1 MMTFPDYNF
10 VLFHWKSTENAYTEQ
25 LSYGL
30 QYIENKG
37 IHTITAYAT
46 TITEK
51 DCYKLRDN
59 LNNRYTYYFPYIPSK
74 EEYEQH
80 IKNFLYQ
87 IKLRN
92 IQNDFT

>member
-1 MMTFPDYNF
+1 MMTFPDYEF
-10 VLFHWKSTENAYTEQ
+10 VCFHWHTAETFYNKQ

-59 LNNRYTYYFPYIPSK
+59 LNHRYTYYFPYIPSK
-74 EEYEQH
+74 KEYDKH
-80 IKNFLYQ
+80 IKNFLLQ

-92 IQNDFT
+92 LENDFK

>member
-1 MMTFPDYNF
+1 MTLPNYDF
-10 VLFHWKSTENAYTEQ
+10 VFFHWKTTENVYKED

-30 QYIENKG
+30 QYIEN
-37 IHTITAYAT
+37 TITAYAT

-59 LNNRYTYYFPYIPSK
+59 LNNRYTYYFPHIPSK
-74 EEYEQH
+74 EEYE
-80 IKNFLYQ
+80 KCLKDFLLQ

-92 IQNDFT
+92 IQNDFK

>member
-1 MMTFPDYNF
+1 MFLPDYSF
-10 VLFHWKSTENAYTEQ
+10 VLFHWKSAENAYEEQ

-46 TITEK
+46 TITIK

-59 LNNRYTYYFPYIPSK
+59 LNHRYTYYFPYIPSK
-74 EEYEQH
+74 QEYDKH
-80 IKNFLYQ
+80 IKIFLSQ
-87 IKLRN
+87 IKLKQ
-92 IQNDFT
+92 IDMDF

>member
-1 MMTFPDYNF
+1 MTLPSYEL
-10 VLFHWKSTENAYTEQ
+10 VCFHWRYAETAYTDK

-37 IHTITAYAT
+37 IHTITALSSN
-46 TITEK
+46 ISQK

-59 LNNRYTYYFPYIPSK
+59 TYYFPYIPSK

-80 IKNFLYQ
+80 IKNFLLQ
-87 IKLRN
+87 IKLKR
-92 IQNDFT
+92 IQDVF